1 MLFIWSARTFHP
13 ASSKC
18 KPNADINGMG
28 ISLDSVVQALLTKVI
43 AGWQEFATKLRERV
57 VVMV

>member
-18 KPNADINGMG
+18 KSNTDING
-28 ISLDSVVQALLTKVI
+28 IRIYLDSVLQALTKVI
-43 AGWQEFATKLRERV
+43 AGWQVVVVFEFAP
-57 VVMV
+57 